1 MPARAQVLGH
11 GLPPSLRR
19 VLDAVQTRQAET
31 TTDRSIVRRIKSEL
45 RRADATLHGL
55 SFYVH
60 SGAVS
65 VYGTVGSPDARD
77 AILTLVTSQPGV
89 RRVVDHIE
97 LAGAPR

>member
-1 MPARAQVLGH
+1 MSATAQVLGH
-11 GLPPSLRR
+11 RLPPSLRR
-19 VLDAVQTRQAET
+19 VLDSVQQRQAET
-31 TTDRSIVRRIKSEL
+31 TTDRSIARRIKSKIQ
-45 RRADATLHGL
+45 RADASLQGL

-65 VYGTVGSPDARD
+65 VYGTVGSPDVRD

-97 LAGAPR
+97 LAGA

>member
-1 MPARAQVLGH
+1 MPATPQVLGH
-11 GLPPSLRR
+11 RLPSSLQRI
-19 VLDAVQTRQAET
+19 LDLVQNRQAET

-45 RRADATLHGL
+45 KRADGPDSGL

-65 VYGTVGSPDARD
+65 VYGTVADPDVRD

-97 LAGAPR
+97 LAGA